1 MVIMPYGYLSMLLVD
16 HLYAGYRP
24 LVTDLLLVGKQWPVA
39 DCTIRLPLVLTKV
52 MKITHNVALTFIQFL
67 FRLISF

>member
-39 DCTIRLPLVLTKV
+39 DCTIRLPLV
-52 MKITHNVALTFIQFL
+52 F
-67 FRLISF
+67 SD